1 MDSYIWGIMDS
12 EANKQAHYSVDV
24 TRAAI
29 EEAVDKMDEI
39 SSCAQRLGISW
50 KHWLRAV
57 WEWIKINITK

>member
-50 KHWLRAV
+50 KH
-57 WEWIKINITK
+57 